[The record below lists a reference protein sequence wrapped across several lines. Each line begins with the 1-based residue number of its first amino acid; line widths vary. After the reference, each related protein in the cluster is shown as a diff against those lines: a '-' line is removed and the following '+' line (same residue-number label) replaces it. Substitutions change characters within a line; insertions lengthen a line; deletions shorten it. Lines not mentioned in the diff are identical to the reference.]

1 MIFLQPNWILAFV
14 FAFVFFG
21 AGKQNVGIDGGK
33 NFSFLWAGLSIAVS
47 ALVIRFFNAGWPLVL
62 ASQVVLFFGIGIFRS
77 MRERRPGRDGSGS
90 DRRRR

>member
-1 MIFLQPNWILAFV
+1 VIFLQPHWIIAFV

-47 ALVIRFFNAGWPLVL
+47 AFVIRFFSAGWVLVVV
-62 ASQVVLFFGIGIFRS
+62 SQVVLFVGIGVFRTLGG
-77 MRERRPGRDGSGS
+77 PK
-90 DRRRR
+90 